1 MKESNADKLKGTRA
15 DEIMGRLSGLF
26 GMIRTLRR
34 ETETLAD
41 IVTGDRPKDAE
52 DVEKQDGKP
61 TCFLAALE
69 HFLNLIEANGKAAA
83 RNVEFVKDQVSVSDL
98 TEPQA

>member
-15 DEIMGRLSGLF
+15 DEIIGRLSGLF

-41 IVTGDRPKDAE
+41 IVTGDRPKDTE
-52 DVEKQDGKP
+52 DIEKQEKP

-69 HFLNLIEANGKAAA
+69 HFLDLIEANGKAVA
-83 RNVEFVKDQVSVSDL
+83 RNVEFVKEQVSVSNL